1 MLIYTSLLLRV
12 MSNVTQQKK
21 GKEKERQNHL
31 QVMGNEGITY
41 YWQVQLGL
49 KKKNLHTVYV
59 QMLVKVLLHSKNPKI
74 FN

>member
-41 YWQVQLGL
+41 FWQVQLGL
-49 KKKNLHTVYV
+49 KKKNLHTVCV